1 MTTTETTEALEP
13 MLQTLPGD
21 SLRQIMWRFGDRFDI
36 QMAVQST
43 RAVARGV
50 VAQLVAG
57 GARNSHEWTEEK
69 GRMLQAFDESGITAA
84 GLDPAFGGFIEGPRN
99 LALSLVA
106 FELAWVDAGAAT
118 SSLASNLAL
127 GPIIEKGTDEQKA
140 RYMAACA
147 PLQPGEDR
155 VQWRGA
161 FALTEPLPYVG
172 VDTGVLG
179 GKMRVEQWTDGE
191 EPWLR
196 IEKRGRFITNMAVA
210 NFVTAAVES
219 DDEQIKGTCMV
230 ILREDDEGTFDR
242 GAPTHKLVHQLSST
256 HDPIFSLKVPAHRII
271 GGYTIKD
278 GVIVPNFSHGEIIEA
293 VFART
298 RVPVALMT
306 AAKLL
311 SAVEP
316 VIRYQR
322 SRYRGGR
329 GIDPGS
335 PRYELGIQQK
345 EDALHRLIDVW
356 SAGEA
361 AASLGFAT
369 ARLFDEFDPL
379 VARRDEIFAE
389 QGIGGGRARL
399 KALRGPRADALE
411 LIRLEGMPPGER
423 DEARLA
429 ELEAE
434 PLVRFVRLEALAQVL
449 CPACKL
455 WNTGH
460 GANMMREAV
469 SLMGGYGITEDCP
482 GFLGQKWMDAQ
493 LEATYEGPESV
504 QRRQL
509 TVTMTQELFLEQYKQ
524 WIVDMR
530 VIGGA
535 RPETGACALA
545 TAMELWLWT
554 LRRLLDAKDA
564 DGRKLYQG
572 QRHGVTFTL
581 ADALCW
587 LLATRCQ
594 ILDVMELEA
603 RGGDDPSLADANE
616 GSVRFFSDLCH
627 VHVARAAGEVG
638 RLCAELIY
646 GYNRH
651 PVWECDD
658 TGSCLVAEIADALE
672 EAMPGYSA
680 IAESIAGEIEDP
692 HKPPPKA
699 GPCVCLTGTEGF
711 TRRRK
716 KLDGCLTGS
725 RLAKDRAAHAVS
737 QVMIPEALDYPL

>member
-345 EDALHRLIDVW
+345 EDALHRLIDVV
-356 SAGEA
+356 SHRRPPAG
-361 AASLGFAT
+361 
-369 ARLFDEFDPL
+369 
-379 VARRDEIFAE
+379 
-389 QGIGGGRARL
+389 
-399 KALRGPRADALE
+399 
-411 LIRLEGMPPGER
+411 
-423 DEARLA
+423 
-429 ELEAE
+429 
-434 PLVRFVRLEALAQVL
+434 
-449 CPACKL
+449 
-455 WNTGH
+455 
-460 GANMMREAV
+460 
-469 SLMGGYGITEDCP
+469 
-482 GFLGQKWMDAQ
+482 
-493 LEATYEGPESV
+493 
-504 QRRQL
+504 
-509 TVTMTQELFLEQYKQ
+509 
-524 WIVDMR
+524 
-530 VIGGA
+530 
-535 RPETGACALA
+535 
-545 TAMELWLWT
+545 
-554 LRRLLDAKDA
+554 
-564 DGRKLYQG
+564 
-572 QRHGVTFTL
+572 
-581 ADALCW
+581 
-587 LLATRCQ
+587 
-594 ILDVMELEA
+594 
-603 RGGDDPSLADANE
+603 
-616 GSVRFFSDLCH
+616 
-627 VHVARAAGEVG
+627 
-638 RLCAELIY
+638 
-646 GYNRH
+646 
-651 PVWECDD
+651 
-658 TGSCLVAEIADALE
+658 
-672 EAMPGYSA
+672 
-680 IAESIAGEIEDP
+680 
-692 HKPPPKA
+692 
-699 GPCVCLTGTEGF
+699 
-711 TRRRK
+711 
-716 KLDGCLTGS
+716 
-725 RLAKDRAAHAVS
+725 
-737 QVMIPEALDYPL
+737 